1 MVETIHIMG
10 EGGVVHPHDLPL
22 PEGIAGRLARGH
34 LRRVNPDGTPYT
46 GPVDGVPG
54 RTMPKFVV
62 VERDYG
68 AVAGEVPAPPT
79 VRPAVNAP
87 KADWVGWA
95 VHNGASVDD
104 AEASTKADLIEKY
117 GRDPAPPTDPTGGN

>member
-46 GPVDGVPG
+46 GPVD
-54 RTMPKFVV
+54 
-62 VERDYG
+62 
-68 AVAGEVPAPPT
+68 GEVPAPPT